1 MKTQPTLEGQNGTH
15 SYRKTAITVG
25 IVYLLGMVVGIGGN
39 GLVQSILAAPD
50 HLSAVTA
57 NTMVLAGGLLL
68 MLLAAVGDAAH
79 GILMFPI
86 LKRRGERLAFGYLAF
101 RIVDAAFIGL
111 WVLFLLL
118 QIPLAREY
126 VKAGGADPINL
137 QALSAVSVQASQYAY
152 EIAMMFVGI
161 AGVTLG
167 FVLYTARLVPRF
179 VAVWGLVGYAVHLGG
194 SVLEV
199 LGFGLNLMHVIPA
212 GLWELF
218 IGVWLIT
225 KGFSS
230 SPVLSQRPTASATA
244 RRGASPEVVSAA
256 T

>member
-1 MKTQPTLEGQNGTH
+1 MKKQPTLEGQTGIH
-15 SYRKTAITVG
+15 SYRKTAIAVG

-39 GLVQSILAAPD
+39 GLVQSVLGAPD
-50 HLSAVTA
+50 HLSIVTA
-57 NTMVLAGGLLL
+57 NSLVLAGGLML

-79 GILMFPI
+79 GILMLPI
-86 LKRRGERLAFGYLAF
+86 LKRRGERLAFGYLGF
-101 RIVDAAFIGL
+101 RIIDAVFVGL

-126 VKAGGADPINL
+126 VKAGGADPIYL
-137 QALSAVSVQASQYAY
+137 QAMSAVSVQASQYAY
-152 EIAMMFVGI
+152 EIGMMFVGI

-167 FVLYTARLVPRF
+167 CALYTARLVPRF
-179 VAVWGLVGYAVHLGG
+179 VAVWAIAGYAVHLGG

-199 LGFGLNLMHVIPA
+199 MGFGLNLMHVIPG

-218 IGVWLIT
+218 IGVWLIA

-230 SPVLSQRPTASATA
+230 APVLSQMPTTSATI
-244 RRGASPEVVSAA
+244 RPASPAVVPAA

>member
-1 MKTQPTLEGQNGTH
+1 
-15 SYRKTAITVG
+15 
-25 IVYLLGMVVGIGGN
+25 
-39 GLVQSILAAPD
+39 VQSILAAPD
-50 HLSAVTA
+50 HLSIVTA
-57 NTMVLAGGLLL
+57 NTIVLAGGLML

-86 LKRRGERLAFGYLAF
+86 LKRRGERLAFGYLGF

-111 WVLFLLL
+111 WVLFLLF

-126 VKAGGADPINL
+126 VKAGGADPSYI

-167 FVLYTARLVPRF
+167 YVLYTARLVPRF
-179 VAVWGLVGYAVHLGG
+179 VAVWAIVGYAVHLGG
-194 SVLEV
+194 AVAEV
-199 LGFGLNLMHVIPA
+199 LGFNLNLIHVIPG
-212 GLWELF
+212 GLWEVF
-218 IGVWLIT
+218 IGVWLVA
-225 KGFSS
+225 KGFNSS
-230 SPVLSQRPTASATA
+230 LVLSPRPTASSTP
-244 RRGASPEVVSAA
+244 RRASPEVVSAA